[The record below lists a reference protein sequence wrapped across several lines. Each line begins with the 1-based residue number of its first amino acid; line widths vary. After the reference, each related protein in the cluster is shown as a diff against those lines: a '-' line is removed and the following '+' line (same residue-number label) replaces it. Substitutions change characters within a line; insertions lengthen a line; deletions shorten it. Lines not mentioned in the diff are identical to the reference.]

1 MVPNLI
7 ELCRKIPEFLE
18 EKRVFMLFFDGL
30 GQTALN
36 LKGFKREVY
45 RTVFPSSTPTFFY
58 SFYSLLYPK
67 EHGFLEWYMRFNNK
81 IVEIPPW
88 KTFEGKFL
96 ELGKDVQKEDVF
108 PFKSLYEI
116 LQKKGFSSI
125 EYSPFVDSAFSK
137 IITEKAEVRKIS
149 FISEIFPLKDADF
162 NLIYWPSVDSILHE
176 RYKDEA
182 FDAEKIFVKFFIKI
196 LMKKIP
202 KNSLLFVLSDHGL
215 VKVEKIYPL
224 PEIDSVFPV
233 GGGRVAFYKDLEKE
247 EVEREVTKRNIP
259 AKVFELSELEDL
271 RGKINKRCYENFGNV
286 AVIGKENVGFEYPFE
301 RKTNKKN
308 VGFHGGLTREEIMVN
323 VWKFEK

>member
-1 MVPNLI
+1 MAQDLI
-7 ELCRKIPEFLE
+7 EFCRKIPEFLE
-18 EKRVFMLFFDGL
+18 EKAVFMLFFDGF

-67 EHGFLEWYMRFNNK
+67 DHGFLEWYMRFNNR

-88 KTFEGKFL
+88 RTSEGKIL
-96 ELGKDVQKEDVF
+96 EIGKDVKKKDVF
-108 PFKSLYEI
+108 PFKSLYDI
-116 LQKKGFSSI
+116 LHKKGFSSI
-125 EYSPFVDSAFSK
+125 EYSPFVDSAFSQ
-137 IITEKAEVRKIS
+137 IITKKAEVKKIS
-149 FISEIFPLKDADF
+149 FISEIFPLRNADF

-182 FDAEKIFVKFFIKI
+182 FDVEKNFIKLFI
-196 LMKKIP
+196 KLLMKKTP

-215 VKVEKIYPL
+215 VKIEKIYLL

-233 GGGRVAFYKDLEKE
+233 GGGRVAFYKDLRKE
-247 EVEREVTKRNIP
+247 EVESEIEKRKIP
-259 AKVFELSELEDL
+259 AEVFELKELEDF
-271 RGKINKRCYENFGNV
+271 RGKINKRCYENFGGLV
-286 AVIGKENVGFEYPFE
+286 VIGKENVGFEYPF
-301 RKTNKKN
+301 KKRADKKDI
-308 VGFHGGLTREEIMVN
+308 GFHGGLTREEIMVN